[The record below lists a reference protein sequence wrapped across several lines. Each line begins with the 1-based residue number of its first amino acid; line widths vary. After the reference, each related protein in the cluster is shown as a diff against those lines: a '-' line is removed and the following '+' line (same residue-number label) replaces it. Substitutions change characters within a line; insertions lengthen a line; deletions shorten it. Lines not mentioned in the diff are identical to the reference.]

1 MEENIYAFFDKNPE
15 LLFAGILL
23 FVAAIVY
30 LVKKLKNLII
40 LLMVV
45 SCLLGYYLLKND
57 YIDANTI
64 GQLKNAK
71 SVDEYK
77 KIYHEFLQKKSAE
90 IKQRAKDAIIDTIK
104 KEL

>member
-1 MEENIYAFFDKNPE
+1 MEENLYVFFDKNPE

-40 LLMVV
+40 LLMVLF
-45 SCLLGYYLLKND
+45 CLVGYYLLKND
-57 YIDANTI
+57 YIDPNTI

-71 SVDEYK
+71 TVEEYK
-77 KIYHEFLQKKSAE
+77 KVYHDFLQKKSAE
-90 IKQRAKDAIIDTIK
+90 MKQKAKDAIIETIK